1 MLVVLYILII
11 TGIPGAILSIP
22 VMKYLRE
29 MKAAQ
34 ADPKA
39 HSQVF

>member
-29 MKAAQ
+29 MKA
-34 ADPKA
+34 
-39 HSQVF
+39 SQKGTATRGHAM